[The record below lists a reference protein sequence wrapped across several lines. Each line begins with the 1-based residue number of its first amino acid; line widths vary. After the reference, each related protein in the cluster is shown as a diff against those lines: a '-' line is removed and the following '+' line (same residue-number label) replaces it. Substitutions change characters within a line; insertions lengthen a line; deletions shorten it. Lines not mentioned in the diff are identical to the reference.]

1 MDGSQI
7 LIEDKFPDVQYIF
20 SEHNHGFG
28 KANNIGLATAKGKYV
43 FLLNPDTLVEED
55 TIQKCIDR
63 MEEDP
68 KIGALGSKLVNGN
81 GDFLAE
87 SKRSF
92 PSTWSAFC
100 KLSGLSRFFPK
111 SKIFNAYN
119 LGHIGMNDEAEIEVL
134 CGAMMILRR
143 DVMQDLGGFDED
155 YFMYGE
161 DIDLCFRI
169 HKQGY
174 KILYFPETSIVHYKG
189 ESSKRHKYAYYKM
202 FYEAMMIYVGKH
214 FGGGGSSFIMKTFLH
229 TAIYVRGGLGFVWES
244 IKKLMHPFLDAAGLV
259 LGLKFLNQL
268 WASYFYQDPEYYA
281 SADVWFNISI
291 YVTVWIGS
299 LFLLGN
305 YDEKTGLKN
314 LLLGFGLGM
323 LLNLVIYALLPLEF
337 RFSRAIL
344 VLGGVLAF
352 TMFLLSK
359 YFFNYLSTKSI
370 SLQKPIRKNLLVVG
384 EKEECR
390 EIESLLRSS
399 RVNHKILAYLN
410 PQADN
415 SDPYFF
421 NSIDKISE
429 LVKILPA
436 NEIIFSAKSVSYKS
450 ILRWMTI
457 LDDKISIKIA
467 GRSMYNII
475 GSDSANETG
484 ELYTIDVQYR
494 IKEQVYKRLKRS
506 LDLSLSLVAL
516 AISPIRFIT
525 SLFALSVF
533 VDPFKVL
540 SGRYSWVG
548 YAQSEELKA
557 DLPIIKKSIFDVSAL
572 IGKEIMSRKELMN
585 INNYYARNYSILQ
598 DIEVFVRSIFKK

>member
-1 MDGSQI
+1 M
-7 LIEDKFPDVQYIF
+7 
-20 SEHNHGFG
+20 
-28 KANNIGLATAKGKYV
+28 ATAKGNYV

-55 TIQKCIDR
+55 TIQKCLDR
-63 MEEDP
+63 MESDP
-68 KIGALGSKLVNGN
+68 SIGALGSKLVNGN

-100 KLSGLSRFFPK
+100 KLSGLSRFFPR
-111 SKIFNAYN
+111 SKVFNSYN
-119 LGHIGMNDEAEIEVL
+119 LGHIGRDEEAEIEVL
-134 CGAMMILRR
+134 CGAMMVLRR
-143 DVMQDLGGFDED
+143 DVMSALGGFDED

-161 DIDLCFRI
+161 DIDLSYRV
-169 HKQGY
+169 HKAGY

-214 FGGGGSSFIMKTFLH
+214 FGGGGSSLIMKSFLH
-229 TAIYVRGGLGFVWES
+229 TAIYVRGGLGYIWEGV
-244 IKKLMHPFLDAAGLV
+244 KKLIHPFVDALFLI
-259 LGLKFLNQL
+259 LGLKILNQI

-281 SADVWFNISI
+281 TADVWFNISI
-291 YVTVWIGS
+291 YVTVWISS

-305 YDEKTGLKN
+305 YDLKTGLKN

-344 VLGGVLAF
+344 VLGGMLAF
-352 TMFLLSK
+352 GLFLGSK
-359 YFFNYLSTKSI
+359 YFFNYLATKSI

-384 EKEECR
+384 EKSECH

-399 RVNHKILAYLN
+399 QVNHKILAYLN
-410 PQADN
+410 PQLNNA
-415 SDPYFF
+415 DPYFF

-429 LVKILPA
+429 LIKILPV

-450 ILRWMTI
+450 ILQWMTV

-494 IKEQVYKRLKRS
+494 IKEIVYKRLKRT
-506 LDLSLSLVAL
+506 LDIALSIVAL
-516 AISPIRFIT
+516 ILSPVRFFT
-525 SLFALSVF
+525 SFFSMKVF
-533 VDPFKVL
+533 IEPLKVML
-540 SGRYSWVG
+540 GGYSWVG
-548 YAQSEELKA
+548 YVRSKELKT
-557 DLPIIKKSIFDVSAL
+557 DLPTIKKSIFDVSAL
-572 IGKEIMSRKELMN
+572 LGKDIMSHKELLN
-585 INNYYARNYSILQ
+585 INNYYAINYNILQ